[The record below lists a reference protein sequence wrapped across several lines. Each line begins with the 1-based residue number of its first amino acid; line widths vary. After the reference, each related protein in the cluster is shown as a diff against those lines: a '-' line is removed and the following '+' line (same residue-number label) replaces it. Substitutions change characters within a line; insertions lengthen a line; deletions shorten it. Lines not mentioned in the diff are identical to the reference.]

1 MKKILAILLTL
12 AMLLSLAACG
22 GEDDPNAGKYIGV
35 SAAVGGFAMAMSD
48 VYPGETQIEL
58 KSNGKGNIVLG
69 GDSFPMKWALE
80 GDVFTLTIDGVDSVG
95 KLSNGT
101 IVIDL
106 MDMGCVMTFE
116 KEITEE
122 EKATAQNDKDKKEKD
137 TKKEDTKKEDKKDKD
152 KNSEK
157 SIAGAL
163 ETLKTMTYQDAGY
176 WELIRIDSENPDEA
190 IAEEDFAMLKEL
202 QLVMYLEL
210 FEDGTGILATEEEED
225 LIWMDGAVCID
236 GETAVYTR
244 ENEEILMSEDGT
256 TLVFRKCEKPL
267 FLYSELEAAG
277 FSEFME
283 VGVLYPFTTDANSAN
298 PVPTTGEVI
307 VTSYEVFDS
316 AEGYPAKEG
325 YEWRIA
331 EMEAMF
337 FDDNARWYGIKLTSC
352 REDYYNTRLHDDTIT
367 DADENGMSTHTVIY
381 NRVERDVYS
390 WSHSEWTGWQYNENG
405 RKENKLHVK
414 HEYLVPKGYDGVV
427 MGYVN
432 SKNEWAD
439 GSAYITD
446 FDPADCILFR
456 LK

>member
-1 MKKILAILLTL
+1 MKKWIAMALALI
-12 AMLLSLAACG
+12 MLLSLAACG
-22 GEDDPNAGKYIGV
+22 GETADDPNAGKYQGTT
-35 SAAVGGFAMAMSD
+35 AKAMGMTMDMSE
-48 VYPGETQIEL
+48 VYPGETWLEL
-58 KSNGKGNIVLG
+58 KSGGKGTIMLD

-122 EKATAQNDKDKKEKD
+122 EKATAQNDKDKKEKE
-137 TKKEDTKKEDKKDKD
+137 TKKEDSKKEDKKDKD

-163 ETLKTMTYQDAGY
+163 EILKTMTYQDAGY

-256 TLVFRKCEKPL
+256 TLVFRKCE
-267 FLYSELEAAG
+267 
-277 FSEFME
+277 
-283 VGVLYPFTTDANSAN
+283 
-298 PVPTTGEVI
+298 
-307 VTSYEVFDS
+307 
-316 AEGYPAKEG
+316 
-325 YEWRIA
+325 
-331 EMEAMF
+331 
-337 FDDNARWYGIKLTSC
+337 
-352 REDYYNTRLHDDTIT
+352 
-367 DADENGMSTHTVIY
+367 
-381 NRVERDVYS
+381 
-390 WSHSEWTGWQYNENG
+390 NE
-405 RKENKLHVK
+405 
-414 HEYLVPKGYDGVV
+414 
-427 MGYVN
+427 
-432 SKNEWAD
+432 
-439 GSAYITD
+439 
-446 FDPADCILFR
+446 
-456 LK
+456 